1 MFFDLQKTQLKENI
15 DQLKADLTAVKT
27 KRRLVFEV
35 TANTSTQR
43 KKVQLS
49 SVMRES

>member
-15 DQLKADLTAVKT
+15 DQLKADLPAVKT

-35 TANTSTQR
+35 TE
-43 KKVQLS
+43 KKVQLC
-49 SVMRES
+49 SVIRES